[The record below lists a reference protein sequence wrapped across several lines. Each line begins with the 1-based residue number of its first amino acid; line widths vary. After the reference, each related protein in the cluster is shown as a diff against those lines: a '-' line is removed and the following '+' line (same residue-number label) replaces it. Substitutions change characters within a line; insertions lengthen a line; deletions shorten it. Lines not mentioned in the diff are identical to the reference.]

1 MKKTR
6 AKKKVFTLLIIFIL
20 LTFSGCS
27 NKREIIMVATSLK
40 DIINVEHTEFGSNEI
55 FINYGG
61 SLSLARRIESNDKK
75 IGGVI
80 FASQDSLDVL
90 ISKNLIDLKSITTL
104 ASNSLV
110 IVTSSKDKY
119 TLEDIINTN
128 RSLIVSDPEIAPAG
142 VYASQAIEKFF
153 PKDFINRNVIF
164 SGDVTYV
171 SNILK
176 NDKDLFGI
184 VYNTE
189 AIKNNLNVVYRIPTD
204 YHDKI
209 EYRMGILKNN
219 DNDRIMEFLNI
230 LESENIKNKLSKL
243 GFLIN

>member
-6 AKKKVFTLLIIFIL
+6 SKKKLFVLLIIFIL
-20 LTFSGCS
+20 LSITGCS
-27 NKREIIMVATSLK
+27 DKREIIMVAASLEDVVNNEYIK
-40 DIINVEHTEFGSNEI
+40 FGSNEI

-61 SLSLARRIESNDKK
+61 SLSLARRIQSNNKK

-80 FASQDSLDVL
+80 FASKDSLDIL
-90 ISKNLIDLKSITTL
+90 IHNNLIDESSINIL

-110 IVTSSKDKY
+110 IVTNSKNRY
-119 TLEDIINTN
+119 TLEDIFNINNT
-128 RSLIVSDPEIAPAG
+128 LLVSDPEIAPAG
-142 VYASQAIEKFF
+142 VYASQAIKNIFSE
-153 PKDFINRNVIF
+153 DFINKNIIY

-184 VYNTE
+184 IYNTE
-189 AIKNNLNVVYRIPTD
+189 AIKNDLNVVYRIPLD

-209 EYRMGILKNN
+209 EYKVGVLKNN
-219 DNDRIMEFLNI
+219 DNEKISEFLNI
-230 LESENIKNKLSKL
+230 IRSESIKDKLREL
-243 GFLIN
+243 GFLVK

>member
-1 MKKTR
+1 MKKTI
-6 AKKKVFTLLIIFIL
+6 AKKKELALFIIFIL
-20 LTFSGCS
+20 LFITGCTD
-27 NKREIIMVATSLK
+27 KREIIMVAASLK
-40 DIINVEHTEFGSNEI
+40 DVINNEYEEFGNNEI

-75 IGGVI
+75 IGGFI

-90 ISKNLIDLKSITTL
+90 ISRNLIDEKSITTL

-110 IVTSSKDKY
+110 IVTSSNEQYSLDEMLSINKK
-119 TLEDIINTN
+119 LII
-128 RSLIVSDPEIAPAG
+128 SDPAIAPAG
-142 VYASQAIEKFF
+142 VYASQAIEKLFSE
-153 PKDFINRNVIF
+153 DFINANIIY

-176 NDKDLFGI
+176 NNKDIFGI

-189 AIKNNLNVVYRIPTD
+189 AIKNHLNVVYRIPLS
-204 YHDKI
+204 YHTKI
-209 EYRMGILKNN
+209 EYKMGVLKSNEN
-219 DNDRIMEFLNI
+219 EKINQFLNI
-230 LESENIKNKLSKL
+230 LESDSIKNKLSEL

>member
-1 MKKTR
+1 M
-6 AKKKVFTLLIIFIL
+6 
-20 LTFSGCS
+20 
-27 NKREIIMVATSLK
+27 
-40 DIINVEHTEFGSNEI
+40 
-55 FINYGG
+55 
-61 SLSLARRIESNDKK
+61 LARISVLPVNKLFKYLRHSPLTNSRVANLHTTLSSNP
-75 IGGVI
+75 VRN
-80 FASQDSLDVL
+80 VL
-90 ISKNLIDLKSITTL
+90 INLIDLKSITTL